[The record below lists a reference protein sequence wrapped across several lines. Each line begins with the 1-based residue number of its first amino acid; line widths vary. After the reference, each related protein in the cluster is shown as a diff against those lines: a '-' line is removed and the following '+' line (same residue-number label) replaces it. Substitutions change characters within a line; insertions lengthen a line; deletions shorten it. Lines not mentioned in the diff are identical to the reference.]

1 MNKTKICLT
10 LTCKTIQEDLK
21 IIEKYRPYIDMVELR
36 ADYLE
41 EDECLHIRQFP
52 RLANIP
58 CILTIRRRIDGGLY
72 VGGES
77 ARTMLFARAMAFADQ
92 NKKNNFAYVDFEDD
106 FHIPSLQD
114 ACMAFGTRIIRS
126 MHDMNN
132 PVYDIIE
139 KCNSMRKTGYEIP
152 KIAFQPHTLDD
163 VTHLFEVTK
172 NFTDYDHILC
182 AMGSLGTP
190 SRILAHKTHSF
201 LTYTSAPENLA
212 NTNVIGHLDPIAL
225 HNIYHF
231 KDLNDDTKI
240 FGITG
245 WPLAHTLSPELHN
258 KGYKKHGMN
267 CVYIP
272 IRTPKLSEAMNF
284 CDKVGV
290 QGMSV
295 TVPHKETVLPELA
308 RIDEEVADIRAS
320 NTIVKEAGQWCG
332 YNTDASGFMTA
343 LKEFLGVDKL
353 RHRRV
358 AIIGA
363 GGAARAIAY
372 AIKKLGG
379 KACIFN
385 RTLINAKI
393 IADKYGFKYAPL
405 AQDSVYDLEMYSDII
420 IQTTSVGNGYFGPS
434 NESND
439 PLYFYNFKG
448 NENVYDII
456 YSPEITPMM
465 SRAIASG
472 CHVSNGYSM
481 LRHQGYKQFKLFTGE
496 EYGDD
501 TN

>member
-1 MNKTKICLT
+1 M
-10 LTCKTIQEDLK
+10 
-21 IIEKYRPYIDMVELR
+21 
-36 ADYLE
+36 
-41 EDECLHIRQFP
+41 
-52 RLANIP
+52 
-58 CILTIRRRIDGGLY
+58 IDGGLY

-92 NKKNNFAYVDFEDD
+92 NEKNNFTYVDFEDD

-132 PVYDIIE
+132 PVYDIVE
-139 KCNSMRKTGYEIP
+139 KCNAMRKTGYEIP

-163 VTHLFEVTK
+163 VTHMFEVAK
-172 NFTDYDHILC
+172 KFNDYDHILC
-182 AMGSLGTP
+182 AMGPLGTP
-190 SRILAHKTHSF
+190 SRILSAITHSY
-201 LTYTSAPENLA
+201 LTYTSPIETMA
-212 NTNVIGHLDPIAL
+212 NTNAIGHLDPIT
-225 HNIYHF
+225 
-231 KDLNDDTKI
+231 LNEVYNFRDINEDTKI
-240 FGITG
+240 YGITG
-245 WPLAHTLSPELHN
+245 WPLAHTSSPELHN

-267 CVYIP
+267 CVYVP
-272 IRTPKLSEAMNF
+272 IRTQKLAEAIRF
-284 CDKVGV
+284 CDSVGV

-295 TVPHKETVLPELA
+295 TVPHKETVLPELD

-320 NTIVKEAGQWCG
+320 NTIVKEDGVWAG
-332 YNTDASGFMTA
+332 YNTDASGFTKA
-343 LKEFLGVDKL
+343 LQEFLGVEKL
-353 RHRRV
+353 HHRRV

-379 KACIFN
+379 KACVFN
-385 RTLINAKI
+385 RTLTNAKI
-393 IADKYGFKYAPL
+393 IADKYGFKAAPL
-405 AQDSVYDLEMYSDII
+405 TPDSVFDLEIYSDII
-420 IQTTSVGNGYFGPS
+420 IQTTSVGNGYYGPS
-434 NESND
+434 NDTND

-448 NENVYDII
+448 TENVYDII

-481 LRHQGYKQFKLFTGE
+481 LKHQGYKQFKLFTGVD
-496 EYGDD
+496 YGDD

>member
-1 MNKTKICLT
+1 MSKPLICLT

-21 IIEKYRPYIDMVELR
+21 IIEKYRPYIDLVELR

-41 EDECLHIRQFP
+41 EDECLHIRKFP

-58 CILTIRRRIDGGLY
+58 CILTIRRRVDGGLY

-92 NKKNNFAYVDFEDD
+92 NENNNFTYVDFEDD

-114 ACMAFGTRIIRS
+114 AAMAFGTRIIRS
-126 MHDMNN
+126 FHDMNN

-152 KIAFQPHTLDD
+152 KIAFQPHSLED

-182 AMGSLGTP
+182 AMGELGTP
-190 SRILAHKTHSF
+190 SRILAHKTHSY
-201 LTYTSAPENLA
+201 LTYTSPIESIA
-212 NTNVIGHLDPIAL
+212 NTNSIGHMDPITL
-225 HNIYHF
+225 NEIYNF
-231 KDLNDDTKI
+231 RDLNDDTKI

-245 WPLAHTLSPELHN
+245 WPLAHTSSPELHN

-272 IRTPKLSEAMNF
+272 IRSPKLSDAIDF
-284 CDKVGV
+284 CNRVGV

-295 TVPHKETVLPELA
+295 TVPHKETVLPELET
-308 RIDEEVADIRAS
+308 IDEEVADIRAS
-320 NTIVKEAGQWCG
+320 NTIVKTDSGWTG
-332 YNTDASGFMTA
+332 YNTDASGFTTA
-343 LKEFLGVDKL
+343 LQEFLGVEKL

-372 AIKKLGG
+372 AIKKMGG

-385 RTLINAKI
+385 RTLANAKI
-393 IADKYGFKYAPL
+393 IADKYGFSYAPL
-405 AQDSVYDLEMYSDII
+405 GPDAIFDLELYSDII
-420 IQTTSVGNGYFGPS
+420 IQTTSVGNGYYGPS
-434 NESND
+434 NEAND

-448 NENVYDII
+448 TENVYDII

-472 CHVSNGYSM
+472 CKVSNGYSM
-481 LRHQGYKQFKLFTGE
+481 LKHQGYRQFKLFTGVD
-496 EYGDD
+496 YGNDSE
-501 TN
+501 

>member
-1 MNKTKICLT
+1 
-10 LTCKTIQEDLK
+10 
-21 IIEKYRPYIDMVELR
+21 
-36 ADYLE
+36 
-41 EDECLHIRQFP
+41 
-52 RLANIP
+52 
-58 CILTIRRRIDGGLY
+58 
-72 VGGES
+72 
-77 ARTMLFARAMAFADQ
+77 
-92 NKKNNFAYVDFEDD
+92 
-106 FHIPSLQD
+106 
-114 ACMAFGTRIIRS
+114 
-126 MHDMNN
+126 
-132 PVYDIIE
+132 
-139 KCNSMRKTGYEIP
+139 
-152 KIAFQPHTLDD
+152 
-163 VTHLFEVTK
+163 
-172 NFTDYDHILC
+172 
-182 AMGSLGTP
+182 
-190 SRILAHKTHSF
+190 
-201 LTYTSAPENLA
+201 
-212 NTNVIGHLDPIAL
+212 
-225 HNIYHF
+225 
-231 KDLNDDTKI
+231 
-240 FGITG
+240 
-245 WPLAHTLSPELHN
+245 
-258 KGYKKHGMN
+258 
-267 CVYIP
+267 
-272 IRTPKLSEAMNF
+272 
-284 CDKVGV
+284 
-290 QGMSV
+290 MSI

-332 YNTDASGFMTA
+332 YNTDASGFTTA

>member
-1 MNKTKICLT
+1 MKKPLICLT

-21 IIEKYRPYIDMVELR
+21 IIEKYRPYIDCVELR
-36 ADYLE
+36 ADHLE

-92 NKKNNFAYVDFEDD
+92 NEKNNFTYVDFEDD

-132 PVYDIIE
+132 PVYDIVE
-139 KCNSMRKTGYEIP
+139 KCNAMRKTGYEIP

-163 VTHLFEVTK
+163 VTHMFEVAK
-172 NFTDYDHILC
+172 KFNDYDHILC
-182 AMGSLGTP
+182 AMGPLGTP
-190 SRILAHKTHSF
+190 SRILSAITHSY
-201 LTYTSAPENLA
+201 LTYTSPIETMA
-212 NTNVIGHLDPIAL
+212 NTNAIGHLDPIT
-225 HNIYHF
+225 
-231 KDLNDDTKI
+231 LNEVYNFRDINEDTKI
-240 FGITG
+240 YGITG
-245 WPLAHTLSPELHN
+245 WPLAHTSSPELHN

-267 CVYIP
+267 CVYVP
-272 IRTPKLSEAMNF
+272 IRTQKLAEAIRF
-284 CDKVGV
+284 CDSVGV

-295 TVPHKETVLPELA
+295 TVPHKETVLPELD

-320 NTIVKEAGQWCG
+320 NTIVKEDGVWAG
-332 YNTDASGFMTA
+332 YNTDASGFTKA
-343 LKEFLGVDKL
+343 LQEFLGVEKL
-353 RHRRV
+353 HHRRV

-379 KACIFN
+379 KACVFN
-385 RTLINAKI
+385 RTLTNAKI
-393 IADKYGFKYAPL
+393 IADKYGFKAAPL
-405 AQDSVYDLEMYSDII
+405 TPDSVFDLEIYSDII
-420 IQTTSVGNGYFGPS
+420 IQTTSVGNGYYGPS
-434 NESND
+434 NDTND

-448 NENVYDII
+448 TENVYDII

-481 LRHQGYKQFKLFTGE
+481 LKHQGYKQFKLFTGVD
-496 EYGDD
+496 YGDD